1 MRPKLL
7 LTISPS
13 LLPPCPGLSISFFLF
28 LFLFFFLFFTLVL
41 QFFQILSTVLS
52 DDGHYLLVSPR
63 LSATRLLDL
72 RMGTVRSLF
81 SDSSHCSGNSNG
93 ADRSLDRRG
102 KDSDRKGIQLGNL
115 DGEGDSMALYQP
127 LYQQQRSHLP
137 RRASNVL
144 FQQAAFCC
152 GGSVVALGRGGD
164 GRGPGPVS
172 AVKLWSASTGQLMK
186 TVAICCNTRTGP
198 SVSSSLITDRRDIAG
213 SSHFKK
219 NSDLSSVG
227 IANDG
232 DISNDTDRFE
242 GKIRQSERYPSK
254 GSDKTEKEEEGIL
267 ERKDGEGNI
276 NHSLLAE
283 CNRFNRN
290 FNFMSDSNSNS
301 SNGFSRS
308 YLDLL
313 VNSPVFATVYEPQSG
328 VLAAASAAG
337 ISLWI

>member
-1 MRPKLL
+1 MRPKFL
-7 LTISPS
+7 LTISSS
-13 LLPPCPGLSISFFLF
+13 LFPPCPGLLI
-28 LFLFFFLFFTLVL
+28 FFFLFIFLFLTLIL
-41 QFFQILSTVLS
+41 QFFQILSTVVS

-102 KDSDRKGIQLGNL
+102 KDIDRKGIQLGNL
-115 DGEGDSMALYQP
+115 NGEGDSIALDQP

-186 TVAICCNTRTGP
+186 TMAICCNTRPAP
-198 SVSSSLITDRRDIAG
+198 SVSSSSVTDRRGSAG
-213 SSHFKK
+213 SMLLKK
-219 NSDLSSVG
+219 ISDLSSVE
-227 IANDG
+227 IVNDG
-232 DISNDTDRFE
+232 DISSDTDRFE
-242 GKIRQSERYPSK
+242 GNIRQSERYPVK
-254 GSDKTEKEEEGIL
+254 GSVKTEKEEEGML
-267 ERKDGEGNI
+267 ERKDGESNI
-276 NHSLLAE
+276 NRSLLAE
-283 CNRFNRN
+283 CNKFNRS

-301 SNGFSRS
+301 SYSFSRS